1 MFYSKK
7 RLVILLV
14 CASFFVFSPLT
25 EVLASITLGDLR
37 NDIKAYRDLLTNA
50 KETLESETLFVS
62 DIIDGQK
69 ATFAK
74 DHILVQIRGE
84 KNFRKIPV
92 ATISELNATLK
103 EYRANPDVLYA
114 EPDYE
119 AKALYVPND
128 TYYSPYQWNFDNT
141 TNGGIHMEN
150 AWDIATGTGATVAVV
165 DTGVAY
171 ENYGTFAKAP
181 DLNASSF
188 FPGFDFINNDNH
200 PNDD

>member
-84 KNFRKIPV
+84 QNFRKIPV

-141 TNGGIHMEN
+141 TNGGIHGKT
-150 AWDIATGTGATVAVV
+150 AW
-165 DTGVAY
+165 
-171 ENYGTFAKAP
+171 EPQPQKAP
-181 DLNASSF
+181 SDAF
-188 FPGFDFINNDNH
+188 FEPGLGNKNNEKFARV
-200 PNDD
+200 PV